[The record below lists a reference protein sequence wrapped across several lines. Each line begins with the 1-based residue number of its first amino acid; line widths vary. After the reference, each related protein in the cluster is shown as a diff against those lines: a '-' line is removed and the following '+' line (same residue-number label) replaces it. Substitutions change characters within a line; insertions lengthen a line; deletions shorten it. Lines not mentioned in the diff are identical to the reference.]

1 MSFPSVVNTRVAR
14 SVLGLARVSVSGNS
28 PNEAKTVK
36 PARPSNGPKPIN
48 QVHTFCRVNDGWAFF
63 LEDFALFLAIRS
75 TRIRHETRVEALK
88 F

>member
-1 MSFPSVVNTRVAR
+1 MSFPSVVKTRVAR
-14 SVLGLARVSVSGNS
+14 SVLGLAKVSVSGNS

-36 PARPSNGPKPIN
+36 PARPSNGPKPIS
-48 QVHTFCRVNDGWAFF
+48 QVQTFCRVNDGWAFF
-63 LEDFALFLAIRS
+63 FVDFVRFLAIRT